1 MIAKRKAMLSTLEIS
16 RNICYNAEDRM
27 QALLLR
33 PISIFFVSIQLAG
46 CGVSCPR
53 AICMI
58 ARDRL
63 QEDKDAIYRGKK

>member
-1 MIAKRKAMLSTLEIS
+1 MIAKRKAMLSALEIS
-16 RNICYNAEDRM
+16 RNICYGLGDRM

-46 CGVSCPR
+46 CGVNCPW

-63 QEDKDAIYRGKK
+63 QADKDAI